1 MRICLVKL
9 KANGHTVG
17 EEDERSLVMSSTTG
31 VAVRDNSTFA
41 EEEDL
46 IGKSLGRGFLA
57 RVGAD
62 VSEDFG
68 GLNLMVIALPVRK
81 VELNREGSFLG
92 LLAAFSSR

>member
-1 MRICLVKL
+1 MPTCLVKL
-9 KANGHTVG
+9 KVNGDIVVA
-17 EEDERSLVMSSTTG
+17 EDGRSLLVSSTTG
-31 VAVRDNSTFA
+31 VAVRGNSIFA
-41 EEEDL
+41 KEEDL
-46 IGKSLGRGFLA
+46 IRKSLGRAFLA

>member
-1 MRICLVKL
+1 MPACLVKL
-9 KANGHTVG
+9 KINGDIVDA
-17 EEDERSLVMSSTTG
+17 EDGRSLLMSSTTG
-31 VAVRDNSTFA
+31 EAVGGNSIFA

-46 IGKSLGRGFLA
+46 IGKSLGWRFFA
-57 RVGAD
+57 RIGAD